1 MIKSTVIIPNY
12 NGFRFLADCMEAL
25 SKQSLSDFYTL
36 VVDNGSSDESLPWL
50 RQWAEEAPEHRILI
64 ENKDNLGF
72 SAAVNQGIKWSMAHG
87 CLYSVLLNNDTK
99 ADPDFLRALEDA
111 MEADTRQRLFA
122 VSSQMLKMHDPAQI
136 DDAGDQYT
144 VLGWQFQRGLEE
156 PAVNWQTPAHVFS
169 ACAGAAAYRNAALQK
184 TGLFD
189 TAHFAYLE
197 DVDISFRAQL
207 YGYQVRYEPKARC
220 LHVGSGTSGSK
231 YNAFKV
237 RLSAR
242 NSWYLLYKNMPVP
255 MLILNALPLSLG
267 YLVKLLYFVR
277 KGFGK
282 EYLEGLQEGFR
293 TAGNLRQARFEEV
306 PVLRFLTIELRL
318 LTATLEY
325 VSRIFR
331 KYGNHKN
338 KD

>member
-1 MIKSTVIIPNY
+1 MVKSTVIIPNY

-36 VVDNGSSDESLPWL
+36 VVDNGSADESIPWL
-50 RQWAEEAPEHRILI
+50 RRWAEEDPAHRILI

-72 SAAVNQGIKWSMAHG
+72 SGAVNQGIKWSMAHN
-87 CLYSVLLNNDTK
+87 CLYSILLNNDTK
-99 ADPDFLRALEDA
+99 ADPDFVKELEAA
-111 MEADTRQRLFA
+111 MEADTKGRLFA
-122 VSSQMLKMHDPAQI
+122 VSSQMLKMHDPTQI

-156 PAVNWQTPAHVFS
+156 PAASWQTPAYVFS

-207 YGYQVRYEPKARC
+207 YGYQVLYCPKARC

-231 YNAFKV
+231 YNSFKV
-237 RLSAR
+237 KLSAR
-242 NSWYLLYKNMPVP
+242 NSWYLLYKNMPVW
-255 MLILNALPLSLG
+255 MMVLNCLPLALG

-282 EYLEGLQEGFR
+282 DYLAGLREGFR
-293 TAGNLRQARFEEV
+293 TAKTLHKARFEEV

-318 LTATLEY
+318 LTAACEY
-325 VSRIFR
+325 ASRLLR
-331 KYGNHKN
+331 KYGKHKN
-338 KD
+338 S

>member
-1 MIKSTVIIPNY
+1 MARSTIIIPNY
-12 NGFRFLADCMEAL
+12 NGYRFLADCMEAL

-50 RQWAEEAPEHRILI
+50 RHWAEEDPAHRILI
-64 ENKDNLGF
+64 ENQDNLGF
-72 SAAVNQGIKWSMAHG
+72 SGAVNQGIQWSMDHG

-99 ADPDFLRALEDA
+99 ADPDFLRALE
-111 MEADTRQRLFA
+111 EALDKDTRQLLFA
-122 VSSQMLKMHDPAQI
+122 VSSQMLKMHDPTQI

-156 PAVNWQTPAHVFS
+156 SMVRWQSPAYVFS
-169 ACAGAAAYRNAALQK
+169 ACAGAAAYRNTALQK

-197 DVDISFRAQL
+197 DMDISFRAQL
-207 YGYQVRYEPKARC
+207 YGYRILYEPKARC

-242 NSWYLLYKNMPVP
+242 NSWYLLYKNMPKP
-255 MLILNALPLSLG
+255 MLLLNILPLSLG
-267 YLVKLLYFVR
+267 YLVKYLFFRR

-282 EYLEGLQEGFR
+282 EYLEGLKEGFR
-293 TAGNLRQARFEEV
+293 TAKTLKRARFGEV
-306 PVLRFLTIELRL
+306 PFLRFLTIELRL
-318 LTATLEY
+318 LAATLEY
-325 VSRIFR
+325 GSRMMERYDKR
-331 KYGNHKN
+331 KRKH
-338 KD
+338 